1 MKKGILLMAAAALLI
16 FVGCNKV
23 KQALDTTTYIILD
36 ESELV
41 KAGVTPDDEE
51 YNVNLISTDDA
62 SEYDFKPVREGG
74 ELRVSVKN
82 LNGSFDVTVIG
93 YGQDKEENEYDINAT
108 AEKVQIVAGVV
119 NCRLMLTATIMDI

>member
-1 MKKGILLMAAAALLI
+1 MAVAALLI

-41 KAGVTPDDEE
+41 KAGVTPVDEE
-51 YNVNLISTDDA
+51 YNVNLISTTDA
-62 SEYDFKPVREGG
+62 AFEYDLKPVREGG

-93 YGQDKEENEYDINAT
+93 SGRDKEEKEYDINAT
-108 AEKVQIVAGVV
+108 AEKVQIVAGFV
-119 NCRLMLTATIMDI
+119 NCRLMLTATLQNI

>member
-1 MKKGILLMAAAALLI
+1 MAVAALLI

-41 KAGVTPDDEE
+41 KAGVTPVDEE
-51 YNVNLISTDDA
+51 YNVNLTSTTDAA
-62 SEYDFKPVREGG
+62 SEYNFKPVREGG

-93 YGQDKEENEYDINAT
+93 YGQDKDEKEYDINAT

-119 NCRLMLTATIMDI
+119 NCRLMLTATLMDI

>member
-1 MKKGILLMAAAALLI
+1 MKKGILLMAVAALLF
-16 FVGCNKV
+16 FVGCDKV

-41 KAGVTPDDEE
+41 KAGVTPVDAE
-51 YNVNLISTDDA
+51 YNVNLLSTDAA
-62 SEYDFKPVREGG
+62 SEYDLKPVREGG

-93 YGQDKEENEYDINAT
+93 YGRDKDEKEYDINAT

-119 NCRLMLTATIMDI
+119 NCRLMLTATLMEI

>member
-1 MKKGILLMAAAALLI
+1 MAAAALLI

>member
-41 KAGVTPDDEE
+41 KAGVTPVDEE

-108 AEKVQIVAGVV
+108 AKKVQIVAGVV
-119 NCRLMLTATIMDI
+119 NCRLMLTATPVDI

>member
-1 MKKGILLMAAAALLI
+1 MAAAALLI

-41 KAGVTPDDEE
+41 KAGITPDDDE

>member
-1 MKKGILLMAAAALLI
+1 MAVAALLI

-41 KAGVTPDDEE
+41 KAGVTPVDEE
-51 YNVNLISTDDA
+51 YNVNLISTTDA
-62 SEYDFKPVREGG
+62 AFEYDLKPVREGG

-93 YGQDKEENEYDINAT
+93 SGRDKEDKEYDINAT
-108 AEKVQIVAGVV
+108 AEKVQIVAGFV
-119 NCRLMLTATIMDI
+119 NCRLMLTATLQNI

>member
-41 KAGVTPDDEE
+41 KAGITPDDDE

>member
-1 MKKGILLMAAAALLI
+1 MAVAALLI

-41 KAGVTPDDEE
+41 KAGVTPVDEE
-51 YNVNLISTDDA
+51 YNVNLISTTDA
-62 SEYDFKPVREGG
+62 AFEYDLKPVREGG

-93 YGQDKEENEYDINAT
+93 SGRDKDEKEYDINAT
-108 AEKVQIVAGVV
+108 AEKVQIVAGFV
-119 NCRLMLTATIMDI
+119 NCRLMLTATLQNI